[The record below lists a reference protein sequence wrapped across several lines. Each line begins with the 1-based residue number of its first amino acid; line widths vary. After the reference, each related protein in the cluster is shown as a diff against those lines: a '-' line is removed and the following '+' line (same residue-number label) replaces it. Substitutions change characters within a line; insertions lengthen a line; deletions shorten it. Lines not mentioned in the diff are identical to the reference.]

1 MPSYFWVTS
10 SHETPVGK
18 NNSLLVCGSRR
29 NRRVQRFEVWCKFFP
44 MKKPKSSK
52 IKSLGSTNRIQNLT
66 WFRQEIYIYI
76 YITIT
81 NSGYFLFVDATSVDP
96 TAASGAGCAH
106 DMWSLGCLL
115 ATLYTGDRLF
125 PVPKK
130 PTKWGHGLLVL
141 SKLGL
146 YVTSSLKVFP
156 NLSNFVPFFRWFERS
171 KTPLLGN

>member
-76 YITIT
+76 TIT

-146 YVTSSLKVFP
+146 YLHYIFPSCLSKLEQFCSLFQMIRTKQNTTV
-156 NLSNFVPFFRWFERS
+156 
-171 KTPLLGN
+171 G